1 MITINEFL
9 TFYFKFADKNLNHLN
24 IHSENTAIIS
34 LSLAQQLNYKSAEI
48 ELLKYGSLF
57 HDIGKLFLP
66 AQILNAS
73 RKLTVHEFELIKQHT
88 VLGYEILSYFNYFS
102 DIKYF
107 CLLHHFRDGNGY
119 PLELKT
125 DISIDTNIDNKL
137 IDILTIA
144 DSFTAIVEPRIYK
157 YHNSLLDS
165 FKIINNRNDIKNA
178 GINFE
183 ILDILKYLIDNN
195 KIVLNNYF

>member
-9 TFYFKFADKNLNHLN
+9 TFYFKLAEKNLNHLN
-24 IHSENTAIIS
+24 THSENTTVV
-34 LSLAQQLNYKSAEI
+34 SLALGAELNYKSAELK
-48 ELLKYGSLF
+48 LLKYGALF
-57 HDIGKLFLP
+57 HDIGKLFVP

-73 RKLTVHEFELIKQHT
+73 RKLTVPEFELIKQHT
-88 VLGYEILSYFNYFS
+88 VLGYEILFYFNYFT

-119 PLELKT
+119 PSELKT
-125 DISIDTNIDNKL
+125 DINLDINIDNKL

-144 DSFTAIVEPRIYK
+144 DSFTAICEPRIYK

-165 FKIINNRNDIKNA
+165 FSIINNKNDKKNA

-195 KIVLNNYF
+195 KIILNSYF